1 MLLFLGE
8 IDETVSYIQKFFPE
22 ANDPLEFPEETTE
35 DDDESSS
42 SYQSAK
48 DNLNSKSEVVTKSE
62 LLDAVDSA
70 NTPETLNSPQQTNK
84 KSDETIAVASPKND
98 VTLKLKDAYKSN
110 KTVSTPNSVVVEGL
124 TLQKIEFF
132 AVVLDNQTVVY
143 QNFGLSAKKES
154 FHLSAFGFGRRK

>member
-1 MLLFLGE
+1 MSDLGVGRSIHIWWYLIRVGRKVKNDPKTSDVVCECSLVYFLGE
-8 IDETVSYIQKFFPE
+8 IVETVSYIQKFFPE

-62 LLDAVDSA
+62 LDAVDSA
-70 NTPETLNSPQQTNK
+70 NSPETLNSPQQTNK
-84 KSDETIAVASPKND
+84 KSDEMIVASPKND

-110 KTVSTPNSVVVEGL
+110 KTVSTPKL
-124 TLQKIEFF
+124 IQ
-132 AVVLDNQTVVY
+132 
-143 QNFGLSAKKES
+143 
-154 FHLSAFGFGRRK
+154 